1 MAVQDLSDTESTEW
15 RQKQHKVNF
24 KSAEGDN
31 SLMMSWNMLNI
42 LRGNGDSDKR
52 LPRIGSSPSLQS
64 QHPVAQKQ
72 YRVPSLPTAVL
83 LLDGIIPT
91 SIQKSHGILS
101 YPHHLIPQSVLCATG
116 PVHQPPAFCTA
127 CCTPILNQKHAPP
140 TDCLPEPSIHLL
152 IGFSA
157 LVFSTDAFLCPE
169 TLVQVAKP
177 VKISYSSNL
186 PPSPFILSKCRLS
199 RNWVTA
205 HFQRS
210 TSLHDFASAVESIGP
225 PIGARRSKRIQA
237 TMLSLTKTQP
247 SHGAKACHPMNQ
259 PAVATRSHDTAPEN
273 NESSL
278 VARSSTLKP
287 CPWCSSQGL
296 TAKEHEEQYLNPFCT
311 KIVVLK
317 DGTKLDQH
325 TALEQLHK
333 GAITVQDIDIED
345 GCEQSGPLDMSSDA
359 HPPDEDDHHE
369 CKSLLAA
376 SLNLPSENVSND
388 QSTQSEEDEWAIENV
403 MQSKHADVPD
413 LGEVNHA
420 SDAEDEHAASPTDEP
435 SNSDWSVTE
444 RCRLKCKQTAREIL
458 TGNYDI
464 DTHPSPLDFPTSSED
479 TMDIEDTVKY
489 RKPKRKSNRVLTKA
503 SEAPDLDQEDEP
515 GMVDCP

>member
-1 MAVQDLSDTESTEW
+1 MTDTAAWRGPRGLELHQKMAVQDLSDTESTEW
-15 RQKQHKVNF
+15 RQKQHEVNF

-42 LRGNGDSDKR
+42 LRGNGDSDKSEASYNYQNCHACDKSWSTSSHGWEFPGKKIPKSQDLLNAVHGAYCIALHIALFGTLSIATIDAIYTSPLFPLPPAAR

-101 YPHHLIPQSVLCATG
+101 YPHHLIPQSVLCATN

-177 VKISYSSNL
+177 VQISYSLNL
-186 PPSPFILSKCRLS
+186 PPSPFIVSKCRLS

-205 HFQRS
+205 HSQRS

-296 TAKEHEEQYLNPFCT
+296 TAKERKEQYLNSFCT

-317 DGTKLDQH
+317 D
-325 TALEQLHK
+325 
-333 GAITVQDIDIED
+333 DIED
-345 GCEQSGPLDMSSDA
+345 GCEQSGPLDTSSDA

-376 SLNLPSENVSND
+376 SLNLPSENVPND

-420 SDAEDEHAASPTDEP
+420 SDAEDEHA
-435 SNSDWSVTE
+435 VT
-444 RCRLKCKQTAREIL
+444 
-458 TGNYDI
+458 Y
-464 DTHPSPLDFPTSSED
+464 F
-479 TMDIEDTVKY
+479 
-489 RKPKRKSNRVLTKA
+489 
-503 SEAPDLDQEDEP
+503 
-515 GMVDCP
+515 